1 MLVFFFC
8 PLAFGQKP
16 QRRWPRLAKLT
27 MTIWGHVWARRHHTH
42 QPMLEGGKD
51 PGNSG
56 SFLHIPRAFRTKSR
70 PRKVFVFH
78 QFLTSKKCT
87 DNGKIYSCLKLCLF
101 GSVLWHGN
109 VLGNRHV
116 SDACFAC
123 AKGEGKFAFRFLTPK
138 MFAFSEYFATQEIKR
153 EMKTGKCAGNP
164 RDKYDFPVQESQ
176 T

>member
-1 MLVFFFC
+1 
-8 PLAFGQKP
+8 
-16 QRRWPRLAKLT
+16 
-27 MTIWGHVWARRHHTH
+27 
-42 QPMLEGGKD
+42 MLEGGKD
-51 PGNSG
+51 PGNTV

-87 DNGKIYSCLKLCLF
+87 DNGKMYSCLKLCLF
-101 GSVLWHGN
+101 GTVLWHGN